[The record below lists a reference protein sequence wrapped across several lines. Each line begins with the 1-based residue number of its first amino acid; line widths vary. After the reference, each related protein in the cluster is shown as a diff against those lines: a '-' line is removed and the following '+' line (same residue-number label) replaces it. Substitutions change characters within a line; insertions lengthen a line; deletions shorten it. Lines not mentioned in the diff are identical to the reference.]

1 MGRFNYDRA
10 AAVLVEAAYYGDKA
24 AAERNG
30 VSVRSVENYRARLED
45 DIELVAIFAIKK
57 QQFDE
62 SWADELPGAIRAG
75 IQFLAK
81 AAREADPKDAQTIYS
96 MAGALK
102 ILADV
107 TLTKRVLDAR
117 LTGRGEPE
125 REENRQMATASA
137 NEYADAPA

>member
-1 MGRFNYDRA
+1 VGKFNYERA
-10 AAVLVEAAYYGDKA
+10 AVVLVEAAYYGDKA
-24 AAERNG
+24 ASERNG
-30 VSVRSVENYRARLED
+30 VTERTVRNYRERLNED
-45 DIELVAIFAIKK
+45 TELSASFLIKK
-57 QQFDE
+57 QLFDE

-75 IQFLAK
+75 IQFLAR
-81 AAREADPKDAQTIYS
+81 AAREADPRDAQTIYS

-125 REENRQMATASA
+125 REEDRSLVGAREH
-137 NEYADAPA
+137 EYA